1 MSNQDSDP
9 AEAAGTMTDQALLQ
23 HAYETHLNN
32 NEKRLREAERLA
44 QLGHWELNL
53 HTHWLYWSEEVFR
66 ILELNPDELEPSYEI
81 FLSLV
86 HPDDRSYVR
95 EQYENSVASGGQYNV
110 FHRIL
115 LQNGTIKYVNER
127 CRTFYDDTGAPK
139 RSLGT
144 ILDLTNHELEV
155 EKLMRAKAGLELYAG
170 ELETEVEALS
180 RQLEHEKQELANAR
194 ELLATL
200 NNGKH

>member
-1 MSNQDSDP
+1 MNNQGLEP
-9 AEAAGTMTDQALLQ
+9 AETVDGLNDQALLQ
-23 HAYETHLNN
+23 EAYETHLTN
-32 NEKRLREAERLA
+32 NEKRLRDAERLA

-53 HTHWLYWSEEVFR
+53 QTDWLFWSEEVYR
-66 ILELNPDELEPSYEI
+66 ILELNPDEFDPSYEI

-86 HPDDRSYVR
+86 HPDDRAFVQ
-95 EQYENSVASGGQYNV
+95 EQYETSVATGTQYNV
-110 FHRIL
+110 YHRIL

-127 CRTFYDDTGAPK
+127 CRTFYDNDGNPK

-170 ELETEVEALS
+170 ELEAEVETLAK
-180 RQLEHEKQELANAR
+180 QLEHEKKELANAR
-194 ELLATL
+194 ELLAALKENT
-200 NNGKH
+200 